1 MPTKRNYDQYCAI
14 ARALEVV
21 GDRWTLLLVREL
33 LTGPKRHT
41 DLRAGLPG
49 IATNILGDRLQLLQ
63 QAGLLRRTTLPPPAA
78 ATVYELT
85 DRGRQLKPVLLA
97 LAGWGLPLLGSP
109 RTQDAYRLGWLVLA
123 LEQRFDPQAG
133 RGVELTWELRVGD
146 EVLHVRVRDGAVQTL
161 QGPAPAPEV
170 VLEADRDVFLAWGT
184 GQLSDEQ
191 ALAAGLRVTPG
202 PQALQQ
208 LRRLFPNRLPA
219 EAEP

>member
-1 MPTKRNYDQYCAI
+1 MPTIKRYDQYCAI

-49 IATNILGDRLQLLQ
+49 IATNVLGDRLQLLQ
-63 QAGLLRRTTLPPPAA
+63 QAGLIRRATLPPPAA
-78 ATVYELT
+78 STVYELT

-109 RTQDAYRLGWLVLA
+109 RAQDIYRLGWLVLA
-123 LEQRFDPQAG
+123 LEQRFDPHAA

-146 EVLHVRVRDGAVQTL
+146 EVLHVSVRDGTVQTV
-161 QGPAPAPEV
+161 QGPAPDPQV

-202 PQALQQ
+202 LEALQR
-208 LRRLFPNRLPA
+208 LRRLFPTRLPA
-219 EAEP
+219 EAEH

>member
-1 MPTKRNYDQYCAI
+1 MPIKRNYDQYCAI

-49 IATNILGDRLQLLQ
+49 IATNVLGDRLQLLQ
-63 QAGLLRRTTLPPPAA
+63 QAGLLRRATLAPPAA
-78 ATVYELT
+78 STVYELT

-109 RTQDAYRLGWLVLA
+109 RTQDTYRLGWLVLA
-123 LEQRFDPQAG
+123 LEERFDPQAAQ
-133 RGVELTWELRVGD
+133 GVELTWELRVDD
-146 EVLHVRVRDGAVQTL
+146 EVLHVNVRDGTVQTL
-161 QGPAPAPEV
+161 QGPAPDPEV

-184 GQLSDEQ
+184 GQLDDDQ
-191 ALAAGLRVTPG
+191 ALAAGLWVTPG
-202 PQALQQ
+202 PEALQQ
-208 LRRLFPNRLPA
+208 LHRLFPNRLQA
-219 EAEP
+219 EAEG

>member
-1 MPTKRNYDQYCAI
+1 MPTIKPYDQYCAI

-63 QAGLLRRTTLPPPAA
+63 QAGLVRRATLPPPAA
-78 ATVYELT
+78 SSVYELT
-85 DRGRQLKPVLLA
+85 DRGHQLKPVLLA
-97 LAGWGLPLLGSP
+97 LAGWGLPLLGRP
-109 RTQDAYRLGWLVLA
+109 RDQDTYRLSWLVLA
-123 LEQRFDPQAG
+123 LEERFDPQAA

-146 EVLHVRVRDGAVQTL
+146 EVLHVTVRDGTVQTL

-170 VLEADRDVFLAWGT
+170 VLEADRELFLAWGS
-184 GQLSDEQ
+184 GHLSDDQ

-202 PQALQQ
+202 PEALQQ
-208 LRRLFPNRLPA
+208 LRQLFPNRLLP
-219 EAEP
+219 EAES

>member
-49 IATNILGDRLQLLQ
+49 IATNILGDRPQLLQ
-63 QAGLLRRTTLPPPAA
+63 QAGLVRRATLLPPAA
-78 ATVYELT
+78 STVYELT

-123 LEQRFDPQAG
+123 LEQRFDPQAA
-133 RGVELTWELRVGD
+133 RGVELTWELRVGN
-146 EVLHVRVRDGAVQTL
+146 EVLHVQVRNGTVQTL
-161 QGPAPAPEV
+161 QGPASDPEV
-170 VLEADRDVFLAWGT
+170 VLEADRDTFLAWGT
-184 GQLSDEQ
+184 GQLTDNQ

-202 PQALQQ
+202 PEALRQ

-219 EAEP
+219 EAES

>member
-1 MPTKRNYDQYCAI
+1 MPTIKRYGQYCAI

-63 QAGLLRRTTLPPPAA
+63 QAGLLRRATLPPPAA
-78 ATVYELT
+78 STVYELT
-85 DRGRQLKPVLLA
+85 DRGHQLKPVLLA

-109 RTQDAYRLGWLVLA
+109 RTQDTYRLSWLVLA
-123 LEQRFDPQAG
+123 LEQRFDPQAA
-133 RGVELTWELRVGD
+133 RGVNLTWELRVGD
-146 EVLHVRVRDGAVQTL
+146 EVLHVKVRDGAVQTL
-161 QGPAPAPEV
+161 QGPAPAPQV
-170 VLEADRDVFLAWGT
+170 VLEANRELFLAWGT
-184 GQLSDEQ
+184 GQLDDDQ

-202 PQALQQ
+202 PEALQQ
-208 LRRLFPNRLPA
+208 LRRLFPNGAPA
-219 EAEP
+219 DAMA

>member
-49 IATNILGDRLQLLQ
+49 IATNVLGDRLQLLQ
-63 QAGLLRRTTLPPPAA
+63 QAGLIRRATLAPPAA
-78 ATVYELT
+78 STVYELT
-85 DRGRQLKPVLLA
+85 DRGHQLKPVLLA

-109 RTQDAYRLGWLVLA
+109 RTQDTYRLSWLVLA
-123 LEQRFDPQAG
+123 LEQRFDPQAA
-133 RGVELTWELRVGD
+133 RGVDLTWELRVGD
-146 EVLHVRVRDGAVQTL
+146 EVLHVKVRDGAVQTL

-184 GQLSDEQ
+184 GQLDDEQ

-202 PQALQQ
+202 PEALQQ

-219 EAEP
+219 KAES

>member
-1 MPTKRNYDQYCAI
+1 VPTKRNYDQYCAI

-41 DLRAGLPG
+41 DLRDGLPG
-49 IATNILGDRLQLLQ
+49 IATNVLGDRLQLLQ
-63 QAGLLRRTTLPPPAA
+63 QAGLVRRATMPPPAA
-78 ATVYELT
+78 STVYELT
-85 DRGRQLKPVLLA
+85 DRGRQLKPVLLT

-109 RTQDAYRLGWLVLA
+109 RTQDTYRLGWLVLA
-123 LEQRFDPQAG
+123 LEQRFDPQAA

-146 EVLHVRVRDGAVQTL
+146 EVLHVNVRDGAVQAL
-161 QGPAPAPEV
+161 EGPAPAPEV

-202 PQALQQ
+202 PQALPQ

-219 EAEP
+219 DAEP

>member
-1 MPTKRNYDQYCAI
+1 MPATKPYDQYCAI

-49 IATNILGDRLQLLQ
+49 IATNVLGDRLQLLQ
-63 QAGLLRRTTLPPPAA
+63 QAGLVRRTTLPPPAA
-78 ATVYELT
+78 STVYELT

-97 LAGWGLPLLGSP
+97 LAGWGLPLLDSP
-109 RTQDAYRLGWLVLA
+109 RDQDTFRLSWLVLA
-123 LEQRFDPQAG
+123 LEQRFDPQAA

-146 EVLHVRVRDGAVQTL
+146 EVLHVNIRDGAVQTL
-161 QGPAPAPEV
+161 QGPTPAPDV
-170 VLEADRDVFLAWGT
+170 ILEADRDVFLAWGS
-184 GQLSDEQ
+184 GQLDDEQ
-191 ALAAGLRVTPG
+191 ALAADLRVAPG
-202 PQALQQ
+202 PEALQQ

-219 EAEP
+219 QAES

>member
-1 MPTKRNYDQYCAI
+1 MPTIKPYDQYCAI

-49 IATNILGDRLQLLQ
+49 IATNVLGDRLQLLQ
-63 QAGLLRRTTLPPPAA
+63 QAGLIRRTTLPPPAA
-78 ATVYELT
+78 STVYELT

-97 LAGWGLPLLGSP
+97 LARWGLPLLSSP
-109 RTQDAYRLGWLVLA
+109 RAQDTYRLSWLVLA
-123 LEQRFDPQAG
+123 LEERFDPEAAL
-133 RGVELTWELRVGD
+133 GVELTWELRVD
-146 EVLHVRVRDGAVQTL
+146 DDVLHVKVGNGAVQTL
-161 QGPAPAPEV
+161 QGPAPVPDV
-170 VLEADRDVFLAWGT
+170 VLAADRDTFLAWGS
-184 GQLSDEQ
+184 GQLDDEQ

-202 PQALQQ
+202 PEALQQ

>member
-41 DLRAGLPG
+41 DLRDGLPG
-49 IATNILGDRLQLLQ
+49 IATNVLGDRLQLLQ
-63 QAGLLRRTTLPPPAA
+63 LAGLIRRAILPPPAA
-78 ATVYELT
+78 SAVYELT

-109 RTQDAYRLGWLVLA
+109 RDQDAYRLGWLVLA
-123 LEQRFDPQAG
+123 LEERFDPHAA
-133 RGVELTWELRVGD
+133 RGVDLTCEFRVDG
-146 EVLHVRVRDGAVQTL
+146 EVLHVTVRDGAVQTV
-161 QGPAPAPEV
+161 QGPAPAPKL
-170 VLEADRDVFLAWGT
+170 VLEANRELFLAWGT

-191 ALAAGLRVTPG
+191 ALAAGLWVTPG
-202 PQALQQ
+202 AQALQQ
-208 LRRLFPNRLPA
+208 LRRLFPPA
-219 EAEP
+219 QAES

>member
-1 MPTKRNYDQYCAI
+1 MPTRRNYDQYCAI

-21 GDRWTLLLVREL
+21 GDRWTLLVVREL

-49 IATNILGDRLQLLQ
+49 IATNVLGDRLQLLQ
-63 QAGLLRRTTLPPPAA
+63 QAGLVRRAILPPPAA
-78 ATVYELT
+78 SAVYELT

-109 RTQDAYRLGWLVLA
+109 RYQDAYRLGWLVLA
-123 LEQRFDPQAG
+123 LEERFDPDAA
-133 RGVELTWELRVGD
+133 RRVELTWELRVDD
-146 EVLHVRVRDGAVQTL
+146 EVLHVSIDNGAVQTL

-170 VLEADRDVFLAWGT
+170 VLEADRDLFLAWGT

-202 PQALQQ
+202 PEALQQ

-219 EAEP
+219 KAES

>member
-1 MPTKRNYDQYCAI
+1 MRTIKSYDQYCAI

-49 IATNILGDRLQLLQ
+49 IATNVLGDRLQLLQ
-63 QAGLLRRTTLPPPAA
+63 QAGLVRRAVLAPPAA
-78 ATVYELT
+78 STVYELT

-97 LAGWGLPLLGSP
+97 LAGWGRPLLGSP
-109 RTQDAYRLGWLVLA
+109 RDQDTYRVSWLVLA
-123 LEQRFDPQAG
+123 LEQRFDPPAA
-133 RGVELTWELRVGD
+133 RGLDLTWELRVDG
-146 EVLHVRVRDGAVQTL
+146 EVLHVTVRDGTVQTL
-161 QGPAPAPEV
+161 QGPAPVPKL
-170 VLEADRDVFLAWGT
+170 VLEADRELFLAWGT

-202 PQALQQ
+202 AQALRQ
-208 LRRLFPNRLPA
+208 LRRLFPPA
-219 EAEP
+219 QAES

>member
-1 MPTKRNYDQYCAI
+1 MPTRRNYDQYCAI

-21 GDRWTLLLVREL
+21 GDRWTLLVVREL

-49 IATNILGDRLQLLQ
+49 IATNVLGDRLQLLQ
-63 QAGLLRRTTLPPPAA
+63 QAGLVRRAILPPPAA
-78 ATVYELT
+78 SAVYELT

-109 RTQDAYRLGWLVLA
+109 RDQDAYRLGWLVLA
-123 LEQRFDPQAG
+123 LEERFDPDAA
-133 RGVELTWELRVGD
+133 RRVELTWELRVDD
-146 EVLHVRVRDGAVQTL
+146 EVLHVSIDNGAVQTL

-170 VLEADRDVFLAWGT
+170 VLEADRDLFLAWGT

-202 PQALQQ
+202 PEALQQ

-219 EAEP
+219 KAES

>member
-1 MPTKRNYDQYCAI
+1 
-14 ARALEVV
+14 VV

-49 IATNILGDRLQLLQ
+49 IATNVLGDRLQLLQ
-63 QAGLLRRTTLPPPAA
+63 RAGPVRRATLPPPAA
-78 ATVYELT
+78 STVYELT

-109 RTQDAYRLGWLVLA
+109 RTQDAYR
-123 LEQRFDPQAG
+123 
-133 RGVELTWELRVGD
+133 
-146 EVLHVRVRDGAVQTL
+146 
-161 QGPAPAPEV
+161 
-170 VLEADRDVFLAWGT
+170 DVFLAWGT

-202 PQALQQ
+202 PEALQQ

-219 EAEP
+219 EAAS

>member
-41 DLRAGLPG
+41 DLRTGLPG
-49 IATNILGDRLQLLQ
+49 IATNVLGDRLQLLQ
-63 QAGLLRRTTLPPPAA
+63 QAGLIRRATLPPPAA
-78 ATVYELT
+78 STVYELT
-85 DRGRQLKPVLLA
+85 DRGHQLKPVLLA
-97 LAGWGLPLLGSP
+97 LAAWGLPLLGSP
-109 RTQDAYRLGWLVLA
+109 RTQDTYRLSWLVLA
-123 LEQRFDPQAG
+123 LEQRFDPQAA
-133 RGVELTWELRVGD
+133 RGAELTWELRVGD
-146 EVLHVRVRDGAVQTL
+146 EVLHVNVRDGAVQTL

-202 PQALQQ
+202 PEALQQ
-208 LRRLFPNRLPA
+208 LRRLFPNRRPA

>member
-49 IATNILGDRLQLLQ
+49 IATNVLGDRLQLLQ
-63 QAGLLRRTTLPPPAA
+63 QAGLIRRATLAPPAA
-78 ATVYELT
+78 STVYELT

-109 RTQDAYRLGWLVLA
+109 RPQDAYRLGWLVLA
-123 LEQRFDPQAG
+123 LEQRFDPQAA
-133 RGVELTWELRVGD
+133 RGVELTWELRVGN
-146 EVLHVRVRDGAVQTL
+146 EVLHVNVRDGAVQTL

-202 PQALQQ
+202 PEALQQ

-219 EAEP
+219 KAES

>member
-41 DLRAGLPG
+41 DLRTGLPG
-49 IATNILGDRLQLLQ
+49 IATNVLGDRLQLLQ
-63 QAGLLRRTTLPPPAA
+63 QAGLIRRATLAPPAA
-78 ATVYELT
+78 STVYELT

-97 LAGWGLPLLGSP
+97 LAAWGLPLLGSP
-109 RTQDAYRLGWLVLA
+109 RTQDTYRLSWLVLA
-123 LEQRFDPQAG
+123 LEQRFDPQAA
-133 RGVELTWELRVGD
+133 RGAELTWELRVGD
-146 EVLHVRVRDGAVQTL
+146 EVLHVNVRDGAVQTL

-170 VLEADRDVFLAWGT
+170 VLEANRELFLAWGT

-202 PQALQQ
+202 PEALQQ
-208 LRRLFPNRLPA
+208 LRRLFPTGVPA
-219 EAEP
+219 DATA